1 MHSYLQ
7 TKDLPASTL
16 ASLLQSSNPPLKKF
30 KRSAAG
36 KAAAAEQGLA
46 ADGGIAKVQLAA
58 ENLRK
63 KKRSPR
69 VSSVFCVSCWTGLD
83 WTGLDWTTNRPPFFF
98 FACVFFLRFGRSTF
112 YFRLW
117 VFYFGFL
124 TAFEISR
131 GVVGG
136 LCAGV
141 HRAYSL
147 CF

>member
-63 KKRSPR
+63 KKSEALVYLPSF
-69 VSSVFCVSCWTGLD
+69 VCLVGLGWTGLD
-83 WTGLDWTTNRPPFFF
+83 WTGLLTDRLFFSSLVFFF
-98 FACVFFLRFGRSTF
+98 FALDVRLSTF
-112 YFRLW
+112 D
-117 VFYFGFL
+117 FGFFTL
-124 TAFEISR
+124 GF
-131 GVVGG
+131 
-136 LCAGV
+136 
-141 HRAYSL
+141 
-147 CF
+147 